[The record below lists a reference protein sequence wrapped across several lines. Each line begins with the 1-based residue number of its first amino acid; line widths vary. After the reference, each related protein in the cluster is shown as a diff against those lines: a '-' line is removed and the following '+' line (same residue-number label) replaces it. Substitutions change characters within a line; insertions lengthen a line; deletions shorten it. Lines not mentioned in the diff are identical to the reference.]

1 MFILLDAFWFV
12 WIIKFIL
19 FWLYLWQ
26 LKEYHTG
33 RFLDHFRTFKG
44 KKLLYSPEQILK
56 IILLA
61 LLFLAPGLFNF
72 IFTAI
77 TFLYVVE
84 TILFLRVILNKAA
97 KKPVLT
103 IKTIFLTIVSFAI
116 AVLFIIWTFGLQDF
130 FQPSALLIFDI
141 LTPLIISA
149 IVLLFQPIF
158 VAARNAELKKA
169 KDKMEKVKAES
180 SLKVIAITGS
190 YGKTSTKEFL
200 TAMLSAKFSVLS
212 TKEHQNSEIGVANCI
227 LQDLKL
233 SHQIFIAEVGAYN
246 KGKIKEVC
254 NVIKP
259 QIGIVTGV
267 NEQHLALFGTLE
279 NLLSAEGGEELSEA
293 LPSNGMLV
301 VNGDN
306 KYCLNLAKKTHKNVK
321 IYSLSNK
328 TVNAEIWPTDIEV
341 FKDFISFMAMNRAG
355 EVSHIEVDVLGK
367 QNVQNLLAAILV
379 AKELG
384 MTFGEISDACKNIS
398 QKMAGMVLKNGK
410 LGLDIVD
417 SSYSSNPDGVFA
429 DLDYFSTFDK
439 KKVIV
444 MPCLIELG
452 KKSAEIHEKI
462 GKKIG
467 DTCDLAII
475 TSRDKFKEVE
485 KGFKQTKKQGAK
497 IVLCDN
503 VENIYS
509 EITLFCKVGDA
520 VLLEGR
526 VPGELIN
533 LLIK

>member
-1 MFILLDAFWFV
+1 M
-12 WIIKFIL
+12 
-19 FWLYLWQ
+19 
-26 LKEYHTG
+26 
-33 RFLDHFRTFKG
+33 
-44 KKLLYSPEQILK
+44 
-56 IILLA
+56 
-61 LLFLAPGLFNF
+61 
-72 IFTAI
+72 
-77 TFLYVVE
+77 
-84 TILFLRVILNKAA
+84 
-97 KKPVLT
+97 
-103 IKTIFLTIVSFAI
+103 
-116 AVLFIIWTFGLQDF
+116 
-130 FQPSALLIFDI
+130 
-141 LTPLIISA
+141 
-149 IVLLFQPIF
+149 
-158 VAARNAELKKA
+158 
-169 KDKMEKVKAES
+169 
-180 SLKVIAITGS
+180 
-190 YGKTSTKEFL
+190 
-200 TAMLSAKFSVLS
+200 
-212 TKEHQNSEIGVANCI
+212 ANCI